1 MRAPARP
8 RTSLTTGCFAARFAR
23 PLSPEG
29 ATMNSQTLT
38 VFTIGRV
45 LMSILFLV
53 AGIRKA
59 MAYAGT
65 VSSFTA
71 LGLPLP
77 EVVAPIVIA
86 IEIGGGLAL
95 LIGWQTKIVALV
107 LAVFTLATAL
117 VAHRFWS
124 VEGPQF
130 SGQLNN
136 FLKNVAMVGG
146 FMVLWAAE
154 RVRTG
159 AVSRAPSVR

>member
-1 MRAPARP
+1 
-8 RTSLTTGCFAARFAR
+8 
-23 PLSPEG
+23 
-29 ATMNSQTLT
+29 MNSQTLT

-45 LMSILFLV
+45 LMSVIFLV

-77 EVVAPIVIA
+77 EVVAPLVIA

-95 LIGWQTKIVALV
+95 LIGWQTQIVAIA
-107 LAVFTLATAL
+107 LAVFTLASAL

-124 VEGPQF
+124 VDGPQF
-130 SGQLNN
+130 GGQLNN
-136 FLKNVAMVGG
+136 FLKNVAMGGG
-146 FMVLWAAE
+146 FMVLLAAD
-154 RVRTG
+154 RVRNG
-159 AVSRAPSVR
+159 AVARDPAGR

>member
-1 MRAPARP
+1 
-8 RTSLTTGCFAARFAR
+8 
-23 PLSPEG
+23 
-29 ATMNSQTLT
+29 
-38 VFTIGRV
+38 
-45 LMSILFLV
+45 
-53 AGIRKA
+53 

-86 IEIGGGLAL
+86 LEIGGGIAL
-95 LIGWQTKIVALV
+95 LLGWQTQIVAIV
-107 LAVFTLATAL
+107 LALFTLGSAL
-117 VAHRFWS
+117 VAHRFWA

-130 SGQLNN
+130 GGQLNN

-146 FMVLWAAE
+146 FMVLLAAE

-159 AVSRAPSVR
+159 TTAGYAGRRDT